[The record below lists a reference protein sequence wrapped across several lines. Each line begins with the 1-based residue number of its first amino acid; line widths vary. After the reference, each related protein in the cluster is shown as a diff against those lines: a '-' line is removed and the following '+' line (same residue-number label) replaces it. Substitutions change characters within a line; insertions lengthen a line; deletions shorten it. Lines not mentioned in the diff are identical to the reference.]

1 MKGTLK
7 VRSGLKGGK
16 LATNHTRTLKVRSGL
31 KGGRLA
37 QNHNR
42 RSM

>member
-1 MKGTLK
+1 MKRTLK
-7 VRSGLKGGK
+7 VRSGLKGGR
-16 LATNHTRTLKVRSGL
+16 LASNHNLKVRSGL

-42 RSM
+42 RSV